1 MKLSTPPHERRIKT
15 YGDILAPPL
24 QKDRDTRRAEH
35 ISSKDIFPPIHE
47 GLVASNVNEKQG
59 LKKSKIG
66 GSSRPTTAQ
75 FFEAAK
81 YFHTSKDANKDLR
94 HKLMESHMTF
104 MNWRVP
110 ASRPGSVMSTK
121 SGRPGT
127 SAARLSEARD
137 KAKKSPYTNNEVPTI
152 ETERLAAAKVSDTSP
167 RKKALELS
175 EKDAEMVKDWVNKAS
190 AAEKAVIQSLVE
202 SADRLTLTTVT
213 GRKFRPGISQALRLW
228 LDSANEAE
236 KSIASSFLD
245 NMELLQSLESLES
258 PRSTSYERVGFGP
271 LIDKRTL
278 GYRDNRS
285 DRELEGIIE
294 SVSRELDIPVSWG
307 KGSPPTAHGG
317 IDKTPA
323 ALWHLA
329 PNREANRQVLNST
342 SNFVN
347 PNRNRG
353 THFDIHPDW
362 PSFK

>member
-1 MKLSTPPHERRIKT
+1 MVKLSTPPHERRIKN
-15 YGDILAPPL
+15 YGDILAHPL
-24 QKDRDTRRAEH
+24 QKERDTRRAEH
-35 ISSKDIFPPIHE
+35 ISSKDLFPPIHE

-59 LKKSKIG
+59 LRKPKIG

-81 YFHTSKDANKDLR
+81 YFHTSKDANKELR

-110 ASRPGSVMSTK
+110 TSRPSSVMSTK
-121 SGRPGT
+121 SARPGT
-127 SAARLSEARD
+127 SAARLNEAR
-137 KAKKSPYTNNEVPTI
+137 KEAKKSPYTNNEVPSI
-152 ETERLAAAKVSDTSP
+152 ETERLAAAKVSEVSP
-167 RKKALELS
+167 RKKPLELS

-213 GRKFRPGISQALRLW
+213 GRKFRPGMSQALRLW
-228 LDSANEAE
+228 LESANEAE
-236 KSIASSFLD
+236 KSIASSFLE
-245 NMELLQSLESLES
+245 NMELLQSLES

-271 LIDKRTL
+271 LIDKKTL
-278 GYRDNRS
+278 GYRDSRS
-285 DRELEGIIE
+285 DKELEGIIE
-294 SVSRELDIPVSWG
+294 TVSRELDIPVTWG
-307 KGSPPTAHGG
+307 KTSPRTAHGG

-323 ALWHLA
+323 ALWHLD
-329 PNREANRQVLNST
+329 PNRDPQRQVLNST

>member
-1 MKLSTPPHERRIKT
+1 MVKLSTPPHERRIQN
-15 YGDILAPPL
+15 YGDILTQPL
-24 QKDRDTRRAEH
+24 QKERDTRRAEH
-35 ISSKDIFPPIHE
+35 ISSKDLFPPIYE
-47 GLVASNVNEKQG
+47 GLVSSNVTEKQA
-59 LKKSKIG
+59 LKKSR

-81 YFHTSKDANKDLR
+81 YFHTSKDANKELR

-110 ASRPGSVMSTK
+110 SSRPSSVMSTK
-121 SGRPGT
+121 SARPGT

-137 KAKKSPYTNNEVPTI
+137 KAKKSPYTNTEVPAL
-152 ETERLAAAKVSDTSP
+152 ETERLAAVKVADLTP
-167 RKKALELS
+167 RKKPLELS

-213 GRKFRPGISQALRLW
+213 GRKFRPGMSQALRLW

-236 KSIASSFLD
+236 KSIASSFLQ
-245 NMELLQSLESLES
+245 NMELLDSLES
-258 PRSTSYERVGFGP
+258 PRSTTHERVGFGP

-285 DRELEGIIE
+285 DKELEGIIE
-294 SVSRELDIPVSWG
+294 TVSRELDIPVSWG
-307 KGSPPTAHGG
+307 KSGSPRTATHFGT
-317 IDKTPA
+317 DRTPA
-323 ALWHLA
+323 ALWHLD
-329 PNREANRQVLNST
+329 PHRETQRQVLNST